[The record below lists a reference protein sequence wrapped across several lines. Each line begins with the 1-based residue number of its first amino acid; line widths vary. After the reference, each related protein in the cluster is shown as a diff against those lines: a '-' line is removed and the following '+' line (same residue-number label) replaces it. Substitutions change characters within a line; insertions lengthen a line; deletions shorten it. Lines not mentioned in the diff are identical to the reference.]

1 MRTVP
6 HKYCCPLSIGTLDYV
21 YSAEESLTFRPDHSR
36 IRTQV
41 HIVDDHILEG
51 TQSFT
56 LELEVPNASQQLGVN
71 LGEYQEVQVD
81 IKDND
86 SEWL

>member
-1 MRTVP
+1 M
-6 HKYCCPLSIGTLDYV
+6 
-21 YSAEESLTFRPDHSR
+21 
-36 IRTQV
+36 

-56 LELEVPNASQQLGVN
+56 LKLEVPNASQQLGVD

-81 IKDND
+81 IEDND
-86 SEWL
+86 SEYITKTTQQVHMYIHTVHNMISYCDTYQSHLIINDLV

>member
-1 MRTVP
+1 M
-6 HKYCCPLSIGTLDYV
+6 
-21 YSAEESLTFRPDHSR
+21 YSAEESLTFRPDHPR

-51 TQSFT
+51 NQSFT